1 MELYF
6 LCSLPIELQIGL
18 KEIRRNGCIMTFKLW
33 RKLVS
38 QSIQEMLIDRKS
50 AALVF
55 LIGILFFGVEII
67 AGVVFFEQTETILN
81 WTKTDY
87 LLLVSTA
94 SSISF
99 MYQTL
104 FVISH
109 ENLTEYILEG
119 ELEPFLLKPVNSLL
133 YFVLN
138 RIDVSSFFN
147 WLICLGVQVY
157 FIQNYS
163 MSVLRLVLFAF
174 TMLLAVILIFI
185 LNQLA
190 VSLSF
195 WVEDADSI
203 LGVPEYLV
211 EFSSRPMV
219 IYPKGIRFFFTW
231 FVPILMGLNL
241 PVLIAK
247 GDSYQTYLLLLM
259 ALDSLGLLAVYYV
272 WKAGLKR
279 YVSAN

>member
-1 MELYF
+1 
-6 LCSLPIELQIGL
+6 
-18 KEIRRNGCIMTFKLW
+18 MTFKLW

-138 RIDVSSFFN
+138 RIDISSFFN

-163 MSVLRLVLFAF
+163 MNVLRLVLFAF